1 VARRDRGT
9 QAEGRPTPRARRSNL
24 SEGWFDT
31 SFDDEDWAVV
41 RSDQT
46 TGWESQGFPDYT
58 GFGWY
63 RQIFEVPDELAERK
77 FVFLYFGAVDEDAWV
92 YLNGQHVYEHSLA
105 STGLTIDEIWLTPFA
120 FDAKSYLEFGQKNSV
135 AVRVYNSM
143 GMGGVYK
150 PVYLIGADR
159 ERHIC
164 SYALT
169 PVSPYGKEVIMSAQD
184 FKQQRKQLAH
194 RQRRIIFNND
204 GCDIDRMEG
213 PKPSDLLAVL
223 TAPLVG
229 SHVDTIFYCT
239 CIGFTLFYHNTEL
252 GEILGLD
259 SGAEHRAKRARMV
272 RELIKQGTDPLEVMV
287 DFGQRHDIEV
297 FWSMRMNDEHDQWH
311 PQIIPQFKK
320 DHPEYLFGTQE
331 DRPPHGP
338 WTGVDYARW
347 ISSAS

>member
-1 VARRDRGT
+1 VA
-9 QAEGRPTPRARRSNL
+9 L
-24 SEGWFDT
+24 
-31 SFDDEDWAVV
+31 
-41 RSDQT
+41 
-46 TGWESQGFPDYT
+46 
-58 GFGWY
+58 
-63 RQIFEVPDELAERK
+63 
-77 FVFLYFGAVDEDAWV
+77 
-92 YLNGQHVYEHSLA
+92 
-105 STGLTIDEIWLTPFA
+105 
-120 FDAKSYLEFGQKNSV
+120 
-135 AVRVYNSM
+135 
-143 GMGGVYK
+143 
-150 PVYLIGADR
+150 
-159 ERHIC
+159 
-164 SYALT
+164 
-169 PVSPYGKEVIMSAQD
+169 AQD

-338 WTGVDYARW
+338 WTGVDYARPE
-347 ISSAS
+347 IRDRALALIQEVCNNYEIDGLELDFFRQLTCFKSAAWGQPVTQEERDMMTELLRRVRIMTA

>member
-1 VARRDRGT
+1 VQTATPDLVLGIFKDKQDNGYIMLANRKIHSRRRAVLSFPAAVTEVAKFDK
-9 QAEGRPTPRARRSNL
+9 AEGKWTVLPLHRRGNRVVVEFILARGDGELLRVETADGGNVYIKQARPDPRLQQWQEEIEARKQKAAQL
-24 SEGWFDT
+24 PGPDEVTLFPLGAEWKFATDADDVGISEGWFDT

-150 PVYLIGADR
+150 LIGADR
-159 ERHIC
+159 ELDAELMKAI
-164 SYALT
+164 
-169 PVSPYGKEVIMSAQD
+169 V
-184 FKQQRKQLAH
+184 
-194 RQRRIIFNND
+194 RQR
-204 GCDIDRMEG
+204 
-213 PKPSDLLAVL
+213 
-223 TAPLVG
+223 
-229 SHVDTIFYCT
+229 
-239 CIGFTLFYHNTEL
+239 TE
-252 GEILGLD
+252 
-259 SGAEHRAKRARMV
+259 
-272 RELIKQGTDPLEVMV
+272 
-287 DFGQRHDIEV
+287 
-297 FWSMRMNDEHDQWH
+297 
-311 PQIIPQFKK
+311 
-320 DHPEYLFGTQE
+320 
-331 DRPPHGP
+331 
-338 WTGVDYARW
+338 
-347 ISSAS
+347 